1 MTLADAPE
9 RLRRSWL
16 ARHRP
21 KLWLAL
27 RMTASSLVAYV
38 LALAFALPQGYWAVL
53 TALIVTQASVGG
65 SLKAALDRFIG
76 SLCGA
81 IYGAAVALAIPH
93 GGPLSLGLALVVAIA
108 PLAVLAAFMASFRV
122 APVTAI
128 ILLLS
133 TTAVG
138 PLGYAMERI
147 IEIGLGCGVG
157 LIVSALV
164 VPAHAHS
171 LVLEAAGQVARLLA
185 QLLSKLAA
193 AAHTPAPDLGEL
205 HGQVRKALTRLETTA
220 DEAARER
227 RSRLSDEPD
236 PEPLYRTLR
245 RIGHDI
251 AALNRVLAEPLP
263 EVVQT
268 HLAEPWSRVA
278 NVAAD
283 MLCDLADA
291 LSRRQVPRS
300 PEPVMKAIDA
310 YMAAVEDMR
319 QQGLTRGLP
328 GDAVARIL
336 GLVFV
341 LEQLRHNLED
351 LVARARESARTA
363 ARMVQSD

>member
-9 RLRRSWL
+9 RLRPSWL

-27 RMTASSLVAYV
+27 RMTASSLVAYA
-38 LALAFALPQGYWAVL
+38 LAVAFALPQGYWAVL
-53 TALIVTQASVGG
+53 TALIVTQTSVGG

-76 SLCGA
+76 SICGA
-81 IYGAAVALAIPH
+81 VYGAAVAIAIPH
-93 GGPLSLGLALVVAIA
+93 GGPLLLGFALVIAIA
-108 PLAVLAAFMASFRV
+108 PLAVLAAYMASFRV

-147 IEIGLGCGVG
+147 VEIGLGCGVG

-164 VPAHAHS
+164 VPARAHS
-171 LVLEAAGQVARLLA
+171 LVLESAGQVARLLA
-185 QLLSKLAA
+185 QLLRKLAG

-205 HGQVRKALTRLETTA
+205 HGQVRKALMRLGTVAE
-220 DEAARER
+220 EAARER
-227 RSRLSDEPD
+227 KSRLSDESD

-245 RIGHDI
+245 RIRHDI
-251 AALNRVLAEPLP
+251 AALNRALAEPLP
-263 EVVQT
+263 EAVQA

-278 NVAAD
+278 EAAAD
-283 MLCDLADA
+283 MLDDLADA

-300 PEPVMKAIDA
+300 PEPAMRAIDA
-310 YMAAVEDMR
+310 YMAAADEMR
-319 QQGLTRGLP
+319 RQGLTRGLP
-328 GDAVARIL
+328 GDTVARIL
-336 GLVFV
+336 GPVFT
-341 LEQLRHNLED
+341 LEQLRHDLED
-351 LVARARESARTA
+351 LVARAQESARTGLP
-363 ARMVQSD
+363 